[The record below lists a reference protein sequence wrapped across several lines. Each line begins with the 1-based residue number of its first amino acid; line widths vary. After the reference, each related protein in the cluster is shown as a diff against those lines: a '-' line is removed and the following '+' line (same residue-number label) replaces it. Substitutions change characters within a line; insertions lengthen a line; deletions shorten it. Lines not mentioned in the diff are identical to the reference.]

1 MRHLNTKFDILPTY
15 SFWYTAFIHMNT
27 VTIVEGINSYT
38 LTVLE
43 HIKAFIS
50 LASECKSSSF
60 IVTSDNG
67 IWIFTVTLPFVNIW
81 TAAFLKNKRRKS
93 NLNNIRKNYHDIIEW
108 ASKQKVPYPEILHL
122 KPPSESYEKNE
133 KFLYSIRW
141 IPISN
146 AK

>member
-1 MRHLNTKFDILPTY
+1 
-15 SFWYTAFIHMNT
+15 MNT
-27 VTIVEGINSYT
+27 VTIVVGINSYT

-122 KPPSESYEKNE
+122 KPPSESYEKTE
-133 KFLYSIRW
+133 SSCTQLGGSPFQIQSKSKFTFEDKQVFSWCFIL
-141 IPISN
+141 
-146 AK
+146 